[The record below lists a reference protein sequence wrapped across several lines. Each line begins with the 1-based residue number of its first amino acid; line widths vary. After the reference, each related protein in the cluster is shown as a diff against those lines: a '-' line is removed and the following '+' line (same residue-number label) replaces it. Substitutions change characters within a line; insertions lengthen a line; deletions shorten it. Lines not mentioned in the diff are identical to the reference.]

1 MYLAFYA
8 VHTPIEA
15 KPEYV
20 EYFKKKAHKMRLDE
34 IQPFT
39 KDLDWYKMRIIKL
52 GIGKSV
58 LFRAMQSMLR

>member
-20 EYFKKKAHKMRLDE
+20 EYFKKKAHKNA
-34 IQPFT
+34 
-39 KDLDWYKMRIIKL
+39 
-52 GIGKSV
+52 S
-58 LFRAMQSMLR
+58 